1 MKNARQRKILEIIEK
16 YEIGTQEELI
26 EKLLLHGFNSTQ
38 TTVSRDLRDLRII
51 KGPTGLGTY
60 KYVAP
65 GEGKQPATPAHN
77 SAFTDAVT
85 KIDSAMNIVVL
96 KTHPGM
102 ANAIAVCI
110 ENLGIRDVVGSVAGD
125 DTLLMIMRSV
135 EDADRVVAHLKE
147 VFRR

>member
-1 MKNARQRKILEIIEK
+1 MKNARQRKILEIIEQF
-16 YEIGTQEELI
+16 EIGTQEELI
-26 EKLLLHGFNSTQ
+26 DKLREFGFNSTQ
-38 TTVSRDLRDLRII
+38 TTVSRDLRDLRIV
-51 KGPTGLGTY
+51 KGPTGIGTY

-65 GEGKQPATPAHN
+65 GNSKQPAIPAHN

-110 ENLGIRDVVGSVAGD
+110 ENLGIKDVVGSVAGD
-125 DTLLMIMRSV
+125 DTLLMIMRTV
-135 EDADRVVAHLKE
+135 EEAEAVASQLKE
-147 VFRR
+147 VFGH